1 MIDST
6 KPIVHGKKALEL
18 TMRDVLEGVEEA
30 ALYVGFE
37 GKPNVMEILSIE
49 VPRKTRPTG
58 TKRSTVAAINSRGRP
73 IDVSDY
79 LIQRESTK
87 KSA

>member
-1 MIDST
+1 MIDSN

-18 TMRDVLEGVEEA
+18 TMCDVLEGVEEA

-49 VPRKTRPTG
+49 IPRKTRPSRTSHA
-58 TKRSTVAAINSRGRP
+58 KVAGINSRGRP

-79 LIQRESTK
+79 LIQRESAK
-87 KSA
+87 KFA